1 MAGRGTVFR
10 PRPVGTEVTEL
21 LYLRDI
27 DDAYVT
33 QFRARVV
40 ALPPGGVVLDQTRF
54 YPTGGGQPCDLGSL
68 RRSDGTLLTV
78 TDVSK
83 SGTAVVH
90 RIARRRPDGS
100 GPAVGEELDG
110 TIDWPRRH
118 RHMRGHTLQHL
129 LSARI
134 FARTGLRT
142 RRASMNAKGGVID
155 VEGPWPA
162 DLPVAALSAEIQGY
176 VDLPRPVRVRH
187 LPRAE
192 YEQDPGARSGLVA
205 LPPQV
210 DPVRVVEI
218 EAADR
223 CPCGG
228 THLRTTGEIGGFQ
241 ILLPAEMAGGDVR
254 VAFTLDERAPPT
266 PSG

>member
-1 MAGRGTVFR
+1 M
-10 PRPVGTEVTEL
+10 TEL
-21 LYLRDI
+21 LYLADVEE
-27 DDAYVT
+27 AYVT
-33 QFRARVV
+33 AFRGRVV
-40 ALPPGGVVLDQTRF
+40 ALPPGGLVLDQTRF
-54 YPTGGGQPCDLGSL
+54 YPTGGGQPCDLGTL
-68 RRSDGTLLTV
+68 RRADGSTLNV

-90 RIARRRPDGS
+90 RIARK
-100 GPAVGEELDG
+100 GPPGPGPSLGEELEG
-110 TIDWPRRH
+110 IVDWPRRH

-134 FARTGLRT
+134 FARTARRT
-142 RRASMNAKGGVID
+142 RRASMNAKGAVIE

-162 DLPVAALSAEIQGY
+162 EVTVADLTVEIQGY
-176 VDLPRPVRVRH
+176 VDAPRPVRVRH

-192 YEQDPGARSGLVA
+192 YELDPGGRSGLVP

-228 THLRTTGEIGGFQ
+228 THLRSTGEIGGFE
-241 ILLPAEMAGGDVR
+241 ILAPTELAGGDLR

-266 PSG
+266 PIG

>member
-1 MAGRGTVFR
+1 MVFP
-10 PRPVGTEVTEL
+10 PRPVGAAVTEL
-21 LYLRDI
+21 LYLVDI
-27 DDAYVT
+27 DAAYAT
-33 QFRARVV
+33 TFRGRIV
-40 ALPPGGVVLDQTRF
+40 ALPPGGVVLDRTRF

-68 RRSDGTLLTV
+68 ARPDGTTMAV

-83 SGTAVVH
+83 SGDAVIH
-90 RIARRRPDGS
+90 RVSRK
-100 GPAVGEELDG
+100 GPAGPGPVLGEEILG

-134 FARTGLRT
+134 YSRTGLRT

-162 DLPVAALSAEIQGY
+162 DLPLDALLADIQGY
-176 VDLPRPVRVRH
+176 VDANRPVRVRH

-192 YEQDPGARSGLVA
+192 YERDPGSRSGLVP
-205 LPPQV
+205 LPPHV
-210 DPVRVVEI
+210 DPVRVIEI
-218 EAADR
+218 DAADR

-228 THLRTTGEIGGFQ
+228 THLRATGEIGGFT
-241 ILLPAEMAGGDVR
+241 ILPPTAMAGGDVR

>member
-1 MAGRGTVFR
+1 VRVRA
-10 PRPVGTEVTEL
+10 PVTEL
-21 LYLRDI
+21 LYLSDI
-27 DDAYVT
+27 DAAYAST
-33 QFRARVV
+33 FRGRIV
-40 ALPPGGVVLDQTRF
+40 ALPPGGVVLDRTRF
-54 YPTGGGQPCDLGSL
+54 YPTGGGQPCDLGTL
-68 RRSDGTLLTV
+68 RRADGTTLTV

-83 SGTAVVH
+83 SGDSVVH
-90 RIARRRPDGS
+90 RIARKGS
-100 GPAVGEELDG
+100 SGPGPAVGEELDG
-110 TIDWPRRH
+110 AIDWPRRH
-118 RHMRGHTLQHL
+118 RHMRGHTMQHL

-134 FARTGLRT
+134 FERSGRRT

-155 VEGPWPA
+155 IEGPWPEE
-162 DLPVAALSAEIQGY
+162 LTLAELTDDIQGY
-176 VDLPRPVRVRH
+176 VDRPRAVRIRQ
-187 LPRAE
+187 LARAE
-192 YEQDPGARSGLVA
+192 YDRDPGARSGLVP

-228 THLRTTGEIGGFQ
+228 THLRSTGEIGGFV
-241 ILLPAEMAGGDVR
+241 IVPPSPTGGGDVR

>member
-1 MAGRGTVFR
+1 L
-10 PRPVGTEVTEL
+10 TEL
-21 LYLRDI
+21 LYLADI
-27 DDAYVT
+27 GEAYVT
-33 QFRARVV
+33 RFRARIV
-40 ALPPGGVVLDQTRF
+40 ALPPGGVVLDRTRF
-54 YPTGGGQPCDLGSL
+54 YPTGGGQPCDLGTL
-68 RRSDGTLLTV
+68 QRADGSTLAV

-83 SGTAVVH
+83 SGDAVFH
-90 RIARRRPDGS
+90 RIARKGPS
-100 GPAVGEELDG
+100 GPGPALGEEVEG

-134 FARTGLRT
+134 FARSGRRT
-142 RRASMNAKGGVID
+142 RRASMNAKGGLID

-162 DLPVAALSAEIQGY
+162 DLPLEALVADIQGY
-176 VDLPRPVRVRH
+176 VDADRPVTVRF

-192 YEQDPGARSGLVA
+192 YERDPGARSGLVA

-228 THLRTTGEIGGFQ
+228 THLRDTGEIGDFTV
-241 ILLPAEMAGGDVR
+241 LPPADRADGDVR
-254 VAFTLDERAPPT
+254 VTFTLDERAPPT

>member
-1 MAGRGTVFR
+1 MVF
-10 PRPVGTEVTEL
+10 PLRPVRVLVTEL
-21 LYLRDI
+21 LYLADV
-27 DDAYVT
+27 DAAYVT
-33 QFRARVV
+33 TFRARIV
-40 ALPPGGVVLDQTRF
+40 ALPPGGIVLDRTGF
-54 YPTGGGQPCDLGSL
+54 YPTGGGQPCDLGTL
-68 RRSDGTLLTV
+68 RRADGSTLSV

-83 SGTAVVH
+83 SGSVVVH
-90 RIARRRPDGS
+90 RITRKRPTGP
-100 GPAVGEELDG
+100 GPAVGEELEG
-110 TIDWPRRH
+110 SVDWPRRH

-134 FARTGLRT
+134 FTRTGLRT
-142 RRASMNAKGGVID
+142 RRASMNAKGAVID
-155 VEGPWPA
+155 VEGPWPESLSVPDLTA
-162 DLPVAALSAEIQGY
+162 DVGAFLEP
-176 VDLPRPVRVRH
+176 PRPVRVRY

-192 YEQDPGARSGLVA
+192 YERDPGGRSGLVP

-218 EAADR
+218 ETADR

-228 THLRTTGEIGGFQ
+228 THLRSTGEVGGFA
-241 ILLPAEMAGGDVR
+241 ILAPSPLAGGDLR